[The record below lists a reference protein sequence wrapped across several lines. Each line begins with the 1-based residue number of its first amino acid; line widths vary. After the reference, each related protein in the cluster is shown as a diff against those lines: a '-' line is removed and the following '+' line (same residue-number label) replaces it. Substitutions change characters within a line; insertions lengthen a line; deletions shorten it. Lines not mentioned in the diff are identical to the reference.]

1 MALLIGR
8 RAFTVFMIV
17 VTDEFKFK
25 WEDVKGFMFT
35 TLIHHQQEGFAI
47 VQLPREDLKPQKSG
61 MWATIYEIASPKVR
75 KELSFLF
82 AIKANLV

>member
-1 MALLIGR
+1 
-8 RAFTVFMIV
+8 
-17 VTDEFKFK
+17 
-25 WEDVKGFMFT
+25 MFT